1 MPIEPVDRSE
11 GRVGG
16 ASGWADGCLNN
27 PPASELPAAQ
37 VVLINWKRPD
47 NMLAVLGAMRAQ
59 SVPLRI
65 VLCEC
70 SPEPQYA
77 PSKACLDL
85 CDEVVRWDV
94 NIGPSTRFLSTP
106 KAAEPYT
113 LFAVD
118 DFVPG
123 RRWAEGM
130 LREAEYLTKWTGGKW
145 LTIGQ
150 DGRRIELRA
159 DGDHQFRRVAKVRV
173 HSFDAHFMVSS
184 EIMPTARLAMLAQ
197 CRAEL
202 QSQFGNDI
210 SHFEDDL
217 LVAYTAMR
225 NELKCMVVP
234 VQGDEWSWRI
244 KSLDWIHALSSRD
257 DHQTKRQNYVE
268 RVLKPFLQPQ
278 QQPLPAAG

>member
-1 MPIEPVDRSE
+1 MPIEPVESE
-11 GRVGG
+11 ASGTGGTGG
-16 ASGWADGCLNN
+16 ASEWADGCPNN

-37 VVLINWKRPD
+37 VVVINWKRPH
-47 NMLAVLGAMRAQ
+47 NMPAVLGALRAQ

-70 SPEPQYA
+70 SPEAKYA
-77 PSKACLDL
+77 PSRACLDL

-106 KAAEPYT
+106 RATEPYT

-130 LREAEYLTKWTGGKW
+130 IREAEYLTKWARGKW
-145 LTIGQ
+145 LSIGQ
-150 DGRRIELRA
+150 DGRRIELRPG
-159 DGDHQFRRVAKVRV
+159 GDHQFRRVAKVRV
-173 HSFDAHFMVSS
+173 HSPDAHFMVSS
-184 EIMPTARLAMLAQ
+184 EIMPTYRLATLAQ

-202 QSQFGNDI
+202 QMQFGNDI

-217 LVAYTAMR
+217 LVAYAGLR
-225 NELKCMVVP
+225 NDLKCMVVP
-234 VQGDEWSWRI
+234 VQGDEFSWRM
-244 KSLDWIHALSSRD
+244 KRLTAENALSARP
-257 DHQTKRQNYVE
+257 DHQAGRQNFVE
-268 RVLKPFLQPQ
+268 RTLKQWL
-278 QQPLPAAG
+278 